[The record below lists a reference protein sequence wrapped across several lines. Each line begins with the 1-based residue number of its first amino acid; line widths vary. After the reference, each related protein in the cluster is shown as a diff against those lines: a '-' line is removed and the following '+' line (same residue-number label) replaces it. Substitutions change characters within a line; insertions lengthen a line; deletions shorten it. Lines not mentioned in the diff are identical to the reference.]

1 MPLSEYEQRVLEQM
15 EQQLTSDDPKLASTL
30 TSKAPRA
37 LSRRVIAGV
46 GVVVGL
52 FLLIVGSASS
62 IPWLGVVGFLVMFA
76 AVTFAF
82 AVPRR
87 ARPQEAAAS
96 RTKPP
101 ARPSRKGFMARLE
114 DRWDRRRDQGDR

>member
-37 LSRRVIAGV
+37 LSRRVLAGV

-52 FLLIVGSASS
+52 ILLIVGSASS

-87 ARPQEAAAS
+87 AGSQEAATS
-96 RTKPP
+96 RNKPP